1 MLIYEIKSLRGS
13 FKKEHCIFYDIWQN
27 GRGST
32 DNNQISEKN
41 QNMDKFLEGVGEKI
55 CCYNL
60 KSLMFCFKMFQTVL
74 LCPII
79 SQNFILP
86 LDYDNY
92 LAHFSFH

>member
-1 MLIYEIKSLRGS
+1 M
-13 FKKEHCIFYDIWQN
+13 
-27 GRGST
+27 GST
-32 DNNQISEKN
+32 DQNQISEKN

-60 KSLMFCFKMFQTVL
+60 KSLIFCFKMFQTVL

-86 LDYDNY
+86 LDNDNY
-92 LAHFSFH
+92 LALLSFY